1 MEIKLWNSLTNQL
14 ETFKPIKENEVS
26 MYVCGPTV
34 YDYVHV
40 GNLRPVVVFDVLHR
54 FLQYIGYAYS
64 LCKWF
69 LRYVYRLLFS
79 EN

>member
-54 FLQYIGYAYS
+54 FL
-64 LCKWF
+64 
-69 LRYVYRLLFS
+69 
-79 EN
+79 

>member
-40 GNLRPVVVFDVLHR
+40 GNLRPVVVFDVLH
-54 FLQYIGYAYS
+54 S
-64 LCKWF
+64 NLCK
-69 LRYVYRLLFS
+69 
-79 EN
+79 